1 MSEPIDQIAA
11 WTIPL
16 APLAAAFLIALFG
29 PILKESSHRLTVTAL
44 GLSFF
49 CALWLA
55 VGKEAP
61 EGAKKG
67 FVWANWCGVTDC
79 EQKIQDLTKATIRC
93 LPLDRP
99 ASDGPCVHCGSEGKE
114 KALFARAY

>member
-1 MSEPIDQIAA
+1 M
-11 WTIPL
+11 L
-16 APLAAAFLIALFG
+16 AEIQEALFQRA
-29 PILKESSHRLTVTAL
+29 LAFRSENTHEVANWEEFTAI
-44 GLSFF
+44 FPERE
-49 CALWLA
+49 A
-55 VGKEAP
+55 GKEAP

-79 EQKIQDLTKATIRC
+79 EQKIQDRTKATIRC

-99 ASDGPCVHCGSEGKE
+99 ASDGACVHCNGEGKE